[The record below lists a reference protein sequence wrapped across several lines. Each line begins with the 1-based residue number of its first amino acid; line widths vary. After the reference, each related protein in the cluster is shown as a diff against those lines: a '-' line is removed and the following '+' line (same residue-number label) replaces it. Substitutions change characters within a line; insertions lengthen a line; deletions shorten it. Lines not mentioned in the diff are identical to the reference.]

1 MPIAAAAFAFCYELE
16 PLISN
21 KEPLLPNESLS
32 SSNLLTTNTGHN
44 CSSVRLLIVVEGTT
58 DIALLTR
65 ISALLAA
72 TEPSVPNLAAL
83 ESQGKIVFVPF
94 GGGNVAAW
102 HDRLRPL
109 EILEFHVYDG
119 ELPPETAVR
128 QRAAEL
134 VNARPNCR
142 AFVTHKRSLENYL
155 HPQAIVAAG
164 GPAVAFGDADN
175 VAEIVVQAR
184 HKASFRFP
192 WAALPR
198 SRRRK
203 LLHKTK
209 RWLCTDVARHM
220 TPALLAESDPAGEIR
235 SWLAAIAELLA

>member
-1 MPIAAAAFAFCYELE
+1 MAH
-16 PLISN
+16 
-21 KEPLLPNESLS
+21 ESLS
-32 SSNLLTTNTGHN
+32 SSHLLTTNSGRN
-44 CSSVRLLIVVEGTT
+44 RSSVRLLIVVEGTT

-65 ISALLAA
+65 VSALLAA
-72 TEPSVPNLAAL
+72 AEPSVPNLEAL
-83 ESQGKIVFVPF
+83 ESQGEIVFVPF

-102 HDRLRPL
+102 RDRLRPL
-109 EILEFHVYDG
+109 GLGEFHLYDG

-134 VNARPNCR
+134 VNAQPNCR

-164 GPAVAFGDADN
+164 GPVAAFGDTDN

-203 LLHKTK
+203 LLHQTK
-209 RWLCTDVARHM
+209 RWLCTEVASHM